1 MADIVTGQPKVFFS
15 HTFEAQFLEAFP
27 PTGRPGLLDR
37 YAALGVDFS
46 KPLLPAYEYAI
57 WRACLVAQREEFL
70 PHLGVDD
77 ASREQGARFVQAYFE
92 RTLLGKPLLLLLRAL
107 GPRRTL
113 ERMATNFRSANN
125 FSDVKVRVLGP
136 RAAELGIN
144 DVFSDSPEYISGML
158 GRGLEMVGTAIRMKT
173 VSRDGDAATF
183 AIEWT

>member
-1 MADIVTGQPKVFFS
+1 
-15 HTFEAQFLEAFP
+15 
-27 PTGRPGLLDR
+27 
-37 YAALGVDFS
+37 
-46 KPLLPAYEYAI
+46 
-57 WRACLVAQREEFL
+57 
-70 PHLGVDD
+70 
-77 ASREQGARFVQAYFE
+77 
-92 RTLLGKPLLLLLRAL
+92 
-107 GPRRTL
+107 
-113 ERMATNFRSANN
+113 MATNFRSANN